1 MTLQKNFPVCIE
13 SPSGLKVEVNANGS
27 IRRMDCGDIMLNLFP
42 GNEVEGGP
50 ANIYLRRKG
59 QTVEA
64 IPLLGPASPAAFH
77 IDEQGLIA
85 NGEWQGLRFH
95 LRLVLAQSAPA
106 WFWHVALENISPET
120 VTCDLIHTQDLG
132 LAHYGAIR
140 LNEYYVSHYIDHSPL
155 NHPQLGTALASRQ
168 NQSMG
173 GMCPWTVIGSLG
185 HGVSFATDGLQFYGL
200 AGRAGLPPV
209 GLTEGLPGARRQHEH
224 SMAALQDAPVRL
236 EPGAK
241 AQRGFFGWFESD
253 KQSATSA
260 DDLAYVDRA
269 VALSEAAPPQT
280 ADAAGGE
287 PAAAS
292 LFSSAPRLA
301 CLDLTETDI
310 TSLFSDGR
318 RHEERD
324 HGKLLSFFTG
334 HNRHVVLKEKELR
347 VLRPHG
353 HLLRT
358 GNALTPDETALTST
372 VWMSGVFHSMVTQ
385 GHVSINRF
393 LSTTHSYLGLFR
405 SHGLRL
411 FVEQEGAW
419 QLLDMPSA
427 FDITQD
433 SCRWIYM
440 HAGGMIAVR
449 STAPAEQH
457 ALGLSVDVLSGAPA
471 RFLASFHVAM
481 NGDDGS
487 TARPVSYTKEKESIF
502 IHSVPDC
509 DVGWRFPDG
518 GFRLQAA
525 PGTKIEK
532 LGGDELLFADGAS
545 RNQPFLCMVTAP
557 SASIGLSMTGCLI
570 PESAGAQQGLKKF
583 WSDITAGLRISSP
596 AESPLAEPAVRI
608 AEIFPWYINN
618 ALIHYLSPRGLE
630 QYSGGGWGTRDVS
643 QGPVEMLLALGRFE
657 PVRDILIRLFS
668 QQNPD
673 GDWPQWFMFFDRE
686 RGIRPGD
693 SHGDIVYWPVLALAQ
708 YLLATE
714 DAWLLDEKIPF
725 FHPEGDQKAE
735 QASLWQHVERA
746 LAVMHRRVIPGTSL
760 AAYGNGD
767 WNDSLQP
774 VQPGMRK
781 HLCSAWTVTLNYQTF
796 MTLAAALRRLGRA
809 DSAEGFDA
817 QARTIMENFQRILIV
832 DEIITGF
839 AYFDKGKH
847 IDYLLHPRDKKTGLS
862 YSLLPMIHAV
872 INGMLMPEQAGLHLE
887 IIRKHLLGPDGARL
901 FNRPMKYHGGPQTYF
916 QRAESTTF
924 FGRENG
930 LMYTH
935 AHLRYAE
942 ALAAYGD
949 AEGFFKAL
957 CQANPIAISTVV
969 PPATMRQAN
978 CYYSS
983 SDPVFAD
990 RYEAFENYEKVKS
1003 GDVPLDGGWRV
1014 YSSGAGICVRLI
1026 IQCFLGLRWESMQ
1039 LVVDPVMPEA
1049 LDGLR
1054 TEIVLADKQFEVTYR
1069 VEKNGCGTTRVSLN
1083 GVNLPFTRVKNPY
1096 RTGAARI
1103 PMAVVLEHLTQTT
1116 NRLTVQLG

>member
-1 MTLQKNFPVCIE
+1 
-13 SPSGLKVEVNANGS
+13 
-27 IRRMDCGDIMLNLFP
+27 
-42 GNEVEGGP
+42 
-50 ANIYLRRKG
+50 
-59 QTVEA
+59 
-64 IPLLGPASPAAFH
+64 
-77 IDEQGLIA
+77 
-85 NGEWQGLRFH
+85 
-95 LRLVLAQSAPA
+95 
-106 WFWHVALENISPET
+106 
-120 VTCDLIHTQDLG
+120 
-132 LAHYGAIR
+132 
-140 LNEYYVSHYIDHSPL
+140 
-155 NHPQLGTALASRQ
+155 
-168 NQSMG
+168 
-173 GMCPWTVIGSLG
+173 
-185 HGVSFATDGLQFYGL
+185 
-200 AGRAGLPPV
+200 
-209 GLTEGLPGARRQHEH
+209 
-224 SMAALQDAPVRL
+224 
-236 EPGAK
+236 
-241 AQRGFFGWFESD
+241 
-253 KQSATSA
+253 
-260 DDLAYVDRA
+260 
-269 VALSEAAPPQT
+269 
-280 ADAAGGE
+280 
-287 PAAAS
+287 
-292 LFSSAPRLA
+292 
-301 CLDLTETDI
+301 
-310 TSLFSDGR
+310 
-318 RHEERD
+318 
-324 HGKLLSFFTG
+324 
-334 HNRHVVLKEKELR
+334 
-347 VLRPHG
+347 
-353 HLLRT
+353 
-358 GNALTPDETALTST
+358 
-372 VWMSGVFHSMVTQ
+372 
-385 GHVSINRF
+385 
-393 LSTTHSYLGLFR
+393 
-405 SHGLRL
+405 
-411 FVEQEGAW
+411 
-419 QLLDMPSA
+419 
-427 FDITQD
+427 
-433 SCRWIYM
+433 
-440 HAGGMIAVR
+440 
-449 STAPAEQH
+449 
-457 ALGLSVDVLSGAPA
+457 
-471 RFLASFHVAM
+471 
-481 NGDDGS
+481 
-487 TARPVSYTKEKESIF
+487 
-502 IHSVPDC
+502 
-509 DVGWRFPDG
+509 
-518 GFRLQAA
+518 
-525 PGTKIEK
+525 
-532 LGGDELLFADGAS
+532 
-545 RNQPFLCMVTAP
+545 
-557 SASIGLSMTGCLI
+557 
-570 PESAGAQQGLKKF
+570 
-583 WSDITAGLRISSP
+583 
-596 AESPLAEPAVRI
+596 
-608 AEIFPWYINN
+608 
-618 ALIHYLSPRGLE
+618 
-630 QYSGGGWGTRDVS
+630 
-643 QGPVEMLLALGRFE
+643 MLLALGRFE